1 MSSDQVIFE
10 MWSKGSRR
18 FTSRGLTRRLSIGPE
33 NIHFHGPMNT
43 RRRGVDI
50 LHDPVW
56 NKDLAFEGHERDRLG
71 LRGLLPVSIQSI
83 EAQVQRVLR
92 ELDQESDDIHKN
104 LFLSDLQ
111 NRNETLFNR
120 VLVDNV
126 RICKNGK
133 GGRWLCSINFSSS
146 SGGKDC
152 AVGVY
157 SNCRSSLPRVRV
169 SV

>member
-1 MSSDQVIFE
+1 
-10 MWSKGSRR
+10 
-18 FTSRGLTRRLSIGPE
+18 
-33 NIHFHGPMNT
+33 MNT

-133 GGRWLCSINFSSS
+133 GGRWLCSIKFSNRWKRLRRWCILQLSVKFAKS
-146 SGGKDC
+146 SGFGLTEQEGC
-152 AVGVY
+152 TYPFLMLV
-157 SNCRSSLPRVRV
+157 N
-169 SV
+169 

>member
-1 MSSDQVIFE
+1 
-10 MWSKGSRR
+10 
-18 FTSRGLTRRLSIGPE
+18 
-33 NIHFHGPMNT
+33 MNT

-71 LRGLLPVSIQSI
+71 LRGLLPVSVQSI

-92 ELDQESDDIHKN
+92 ELDQETDDIHKN

-126 RICKNGK
+126 RFCMDDNGDRLLFK
-133 GGRWLCSINFSSS
+133 KRILCRWKRLHRWCILQRWAKSVNSSVFGS
-146 SGGKDC
+146 TEHEECTCLSRML
-152 AVGVY
+152 V
-157 SNCRSSLPRVRV
+157 N
-169 SV
+169 